1 MNSKSQV
8 VSSSSLKSQKPP
20 SSRRVARR
28 QRRQRARLG
37 MSIAPAAIG
46 ANASSYAT
54 VKTRV
59 DGSANLHVRE
69 IFPVK
74 QSASGLCLAIPLC
87 PTKWTGTRTAALA
100 ATYMSHRPLRVSWQ
114 YVPATSSNTAGSIA
128 VGTVWS
134 GCRLPTS
141 DEVENMYQYLPSTNG
156 GNLSSVWQPTKNAIA
171 CGRNLRANQFPLYE
185 VSSDDIPFWI
195 VVASAGEATIGSLV
209 VTADFTLRNPITP
222 GSSGPLSYSGNIT
235 FEAGQTE
242 TTFSLPQSAI
252 SGTAAVGQEIVFT
265 PLKTLLN
272 RSGGVLTS
280 TLSSFIATVKEAGA
294 SLVFSVDPSYAAGSF
309 RSVLIGRNANFR

>member
-1 MNSKSQV
+1 MNMKSQV
-8 VSSSSLKSQKPP
+8 VSLSSPKSQKPP
-20 SSRRVARR
+20 SSKRIARR
-28 QRRQRARLG
+28 QRRQRARLN
-37 MSIAPAAIG
+37 MSVAPAAIG
-46 ANASSYAT
+46 ANANSYAT

-74 QSASGLCLAIPLC
+74 QTSSGLCLAIPLC

-114 YVPATSSNTAGSIA
+114 YVPATSSNTSGSIA

-134 GCRLPTS
+134 GCRLPTT
-141 DEVENMYQYLPSTNG
+141 DEVESMYQYLPSTNG
-156 GNLSSVWQPTKNAIA
+156 GNLSSVWQPTRNAIA

-195 VVASAGEATIGSLV
+195 VAASSGEATVGSLV

-222 GSSGPLSYSGNIT
+222 GTSGPISYSGNVT
-235 FEAGQTE
+235 FQATETE
-242 TTFSLPQSAI
+242 TTFTLPASAL
-252 SGTAAVGQEIVFT
+252 SGTVAVGQEIVFT

-272 RSGGVLTS
+272 KAGAVLTP
-280 TLSSFIATVKEAGA
+280 TLSSFIATVKEASA
-294 SLVFSVDPSYAAGSF
+294 NLVFSVDSSYAAGAF
-309 RSVLIGRNANFR
+309 KTVLIGRNANFR

>member
-1 MNSKSQV
+1 MNSKNQV
-8 VSSSSLKSQKPP
+8 VSQTSLKSQKPP
-20 SSRRVARR
+20 SSKRIARR
-28 QRRQRARLG
+28 QRRQRARLN
-37 MSIAPAAIG
+37 MSVAPAAIG
-46 ANASSYAT
+46 ANANSYAT

-74 QSASGLCLAIPLC
+74 QTATGLCLAIPLC

-134 GCRLPTS
+134 GCRLPTN
-141 DEVENMYQYLPSTNG
+141 DDVESMYQYLPSTNG

-195 VVASAGEATIGSLV
+195 VVASAGEATVGSLV

-222 GSSGPLSYSGNIT
+222 GTSGPISYSGNVT
-235 FEAGQTE
+235 FVAGDTE
-242 TTFSLPQSAI
+242 TTFTLPASAI
-252 SGTAAVGQEIVFT
+252 SGTTAVGQEIVFT
-265 PLKTLLN
+265 PLRTLLN
-272 RSGGVLTS
+272 RGGSVLTS
-280 TLSSFIATVKEAGA
+280 TLSSFIATVKEAG
-294 SLVFSVDPSYAAGSF
+294 SNLVFSVDSAYAAGTF
-309 RSVLIGRNANFR
+309 KTVLIGRNANFR

>member
-1 MNSKSQV
+1 MSSKNQA

-20 SSRRVARR
+20 SSKRIARR
-28 QRRQRARLG
+28 QRRQRARLN

-46 ANASSYAT
+46 ANANSYAT

-74 QSASGLCLAIPLC
+74 QSATGLCLAIPMC
-87 PTKWTGTRTAALA
+87 PTKWSGTRTAALA

-195 VVASAGEATIGSLV
+195 VAASAGEATIGSLV
-209 VTADFTLRNPITP
+209 ITADFTLRNPITP
-222 GSSGPLSYSGNIT
+222 GTSGPISYSGNLT
-235 FEAGQTE
+235 FEAGDTE
-242 TTFSLPQSAI
+242 TTFSLPAAAVTGSL
-252 SGTAAVGQEIVFT
+252 AVGQEVLFT
-265 PLKTLLN
+265 PLRTLLN
-272 RSGGVLTS
+272 RSGAALTS
-280 TLSSFIATVKEAGA
+280 TLSSFIATVKQAGPNI
-294 SLVFSVDPSYAAGSF
+294 VFSVDPSYAAGIF
-309 RSVLIGRNANFR
+309 RSVIIGRNANFR